1 MFARRMR
8 GKIKQNLFWAAIYDV
23 AAIPIAAEALYP
35 WLSVLLSPEWA
46 ALAMSASTMTPKR
59 TRFKSRA
66 LIVTDAVH
74 GFT

>member
-1 MFARRMR
+1 
-8 GKIKQNLFWAAIYDV
+8 NLFWAAIYDV

-59 TRFKSRA
+59 TRFKSKA